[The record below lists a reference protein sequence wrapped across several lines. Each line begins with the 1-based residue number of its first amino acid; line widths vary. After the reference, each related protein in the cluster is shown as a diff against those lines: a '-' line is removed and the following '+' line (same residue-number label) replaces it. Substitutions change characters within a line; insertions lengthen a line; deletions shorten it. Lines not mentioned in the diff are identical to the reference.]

1 MPNMKLFGKQIEEL
15 MNAFQHAL
23 QEYYEEDRGW
33 GFAKTRFYRLMA
45 GISMANDPAY
55 ANLDKLPEGM
65 DDDAIR
71 EELNKRQEKLE
82 NDALVQRAAE
92 SMDRIACRIRDE
104 WKDQNVPVMR
114 DVDAIQE
121 TFDFIMKQELKK
133 VEAFEPMYQ
142 GMHGKQMSSPN
153 MTAFGATLVR
163 ESEKLEEETLPT
175 LNGNRTLSENEMDKV
190 SEQLIQWLAN
200 VQMATDPKY
209 RDLKGSPDFKEMD
222 NMRKETEAFKSRNR
236 APYKSL
242 FKRQRTLL
250 RIFCGDSSR
259 WEKGKPKL
267 LPYSQVQKSLQATLQ
282 GIEDDM
288 LAVRL
293 NNLFKTARESQGEKR
308 SRAIATIIALNNRYE
323 ESRKRHKD
331 IDIFDESAIKESVD
345 KRLHNKSF
353 LAVTGDDP
361 FDGYLNT
368 DYVTHLNKEVI
379 GKQLAFQNA
388 EKEKEQQREKA
399 EREEKQRR
407 EEAERKRKEEEERL
421 EERKYAREER
431 AERQRENALSDKEVA
446 GLRMDQLAKKL
457 HDEIWEFDGLI
468 EKDYRDDSE
477 NLLKD
482 AIEARAHFA
491 DCPGSNNPEEE
502 FKKGVE
508 AMNRFLK
515 TKLPKSDKTIGEYG
529 QEEVLIAD
537 NFDKLMR
544 RTRVVVNKEM
554 QHQTAAKWIE
564 DFKKEFRDH
573 PEQVRNEPGYPKA
586 RIAWIMA
593 ARELSNSVRG
603 KASTLNEVISEVEI
617 KARAAKIMENEEF
630 NNFADELSE
639 GEDLRKVEAVFTKRF
654 SHGGELDDMFRA
666 HLASRRPGD
675 LENDPKLKRWM
686 PTVRQR
692 IEWLQKDAAGMEEP
706 YHHAAEILMLRQSAE
721 VQRGGKGLDA
731 PIPVQGE
738 RNGKKVPSL
747 SDSVESYARNKDFQ
761 AAIDK
766 PDIKKQIVVGHGG
779 AMVEN
784 YEKQPEAENVK
795 QKLEP
800 ELGK

>member
-1 MPNMKLFGKQIEEL
+1 MPNMKLFGNQIKTL
-15 MNAFQHAL
+15 MNDLQRAL
-23 QEYYEEDRGW
+23 QKYYEEDRGW

-71 EELNKRQEKLE
+71 EELNKRQEKLA

-92 SMDRIACRIRDE
+92 SMDIIACRMKSQ
-104 WKDQNVPVMR
+104 WKEPDVPEMR

-121 TFDFIMKQELKK
+121 NFDLIMKRELKK
-133 VEAFEPMYQ
+133 VEEFEPMYQ
-142 GMHGKQMSSPN
+142 GMHGKKMAGPN

-163 ESEKLEEETLPT
+163 ESKKLEEETLPT
-175 LNGNRTLSENEMDKV
+175 LNVNRTLSENEMDKV

-209 RDLKGSPDFKEMD
+209 RDLKESPDFKEMD

-242 FKRQRTLL
+242 FKRQKTVLH
-250 RIFCGDSSR
+250 IFCGDSSR

-267 LPYSQVQKSLQATLQ
+267 LPYFKVQESLQTRLVE
-282 GIEDDM
+282 IEDDM
-288 LAVRL
+288 FTARL
-293 NNLFKTARESQGEKR
+293 NEHFKTALQSQGEKR
-308 SRAIATIIALNNRYE
+308 SRAIANIIALNNRYE
-323 ESRKRHKD
+323 ESRKKGKD
-331 IDIFDESAIKESVD
+331 IDIFDEHEIRATVD
-345 KRLHNKSF
+345 RKLAVESF
-353 LAVTGDDP
+353 LAVTGGDQLDE
-361 FDGYLNT
+361 FLKTRDVKGLGQAL
-368 DYVTHLNKEVI
+368 THKQFEFTKAKE
-379 GKQLAFQNA
+379 A
-388 EKEKEQQREKA
+388 EKKRA
-399 EREEKQRR
+399 EDE
-407 EEAERKRKEEEERL
+407 ERKRKEEEEKR
-421 EERKYAREER
+421 EERAYAREER

-446 GLRMDQLAKKL
+446 GLRMDQLAEKL
-457 HDEIWEFDGLI
+457 RYELWEFDSLI
-468 EKDYRDDSE
+468 EKDYGDDSE

-491 DCPGSNNPEEE
+491 DCPESDNPEEK

-515 TKLPKSDKTIGEYG
+515 TKLPNSDKSIAKYG

-537 NFDKLMR
+537 NFNKLMR
-544 RTRVVVNKEM
+544 RTRVVIDKEM
-554 QHQTAAKWIE
+554 QQQTAAKWIE

-593 ARELSNSVRG
+593 ARELSNSTRG
-603 KASTLNEVISEVEI
+603 KASTLNKVISEVEI

-630 NNFADELSE
+630 NKFTDELSE

-666 HLASRRPGD
+666 HLASRPAGD

-692 IEWLQKDAAGMEEP
+692 IEWLQKDAARLENP
-706 YHHAAEILMLRQSAE
+706 YNHAAEILMLRQSAE

-747 SDSVESYARNKDFQ
+747 SDSVESYAQNKDFQ

-766 PDIKKQIVVGHGG
+766 PDIKKQIVAGHGG
-779 AMVEN
+779 AMVERLN
-784 YEKQPEAENVK
+784 QQREA
-795 QKLEP
+795 QKLQEQEGP
-800 ELGK
+800 GLNK